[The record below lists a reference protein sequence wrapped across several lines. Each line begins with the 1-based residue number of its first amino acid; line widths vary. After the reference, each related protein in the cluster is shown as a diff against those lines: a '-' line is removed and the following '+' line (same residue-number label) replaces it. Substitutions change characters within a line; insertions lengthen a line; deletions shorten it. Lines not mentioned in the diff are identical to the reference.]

1 LLWLLKPLRRL
12 FGLSSGESGLGPAA
26 GPPPTRSGLHA
37 LEALAAEGAGLG
49 PPDDPE
55 ALLCWLEQQAER
67 AHEAMYDA
75 RPGSA
80 VAASYNDA
88 KEFLYDAIG
97 LAERLGHTATA
108 LRLSQRLDAIKA
120 VHRSQF

>member
-1 LLWLLKPLRRL
+1 MSALHPP
-12 FGLSSGESGLGPAA
+12 ESLPADE
-26 GPPPTRSGLHA
+26 S
-37 LEALAAEGAGLG
+37 G

-55 ALLCWLEQQAER
+55 ALLGWLEQQAEI
-67 AHEAMYDA
+67 AYGAMYDA

-80 VAASYNDA
+80 VAACYSDA

-108 LRLSQRLDAIKA
+108 ERLSQRLDAIKA

>member
-1 LLWLLKPLRRL
+1 
-12 FGLSSGESGLGPAA
+12 LG
-26 GPPPTRSGLHA
+26 
-37 LEALAAEGAGLG
+37 
-49 PPDDPE
+49 
-55 ALLCWLEQQAER
+55 WLEQQAEL
-67 AHEAMYDA
+67 AYGAMYDA

-80 VAASYNDA
+80 VAACYNDA
-88 KEFLYDAIG
+88 KEFLYDALG